1 MRFLLQFN
9 YEWISAHTH
18 TRAHS
23 QEYIVFALQK
33 VRLPE
38 AAPNTFLHHLLS
50 VRDRNTQV
58 TSLERERTLSLE
70 DTFPPM

>member
-33 VRLPE
+33 VRLPK
-38 AAPNTFLHHLLS
+38 AVLNTFLHHLLS
-50 VRDRNTQV
+50 VKHQ
-58 TSLERERTLSLE
+58 STLQLTLVRME
-70 DTFPPM
+70 L